1 MDFQELINLGASMIQ
16 NNADD
21 ATGGLDLG
29 EISQALSS
37 VLGNGGEGFDLQS
50 ILSKLG
56 DGNLG
61 EMISSWIGQGENAP
75 IDPDQVSNLL
85 GEEKVQAFAQKLG
98 LSTESARQALAD
110 ALPAVVDKA
119 TPAEGGMFD
128 DLLEQVGGVRG
139 AMDMLGKMF
148 G

>member
-1 MDFQELINLGASMIQ
+1 MDIQELINLGASMIQ

-21 ATGGLDLG
+21 ATSGLDLG

-37 VLGNGGEGFDLQS
+37 VLGNEGEGFDLQS